1 MISSTS
7 LYYLGLPM
15 WSNRQW
21 IGGVFP
27 QGANSK
33 NFLRHYSSVFSA
45 VEGNTTF
52 YALPSVDVVTGWK
65 EQAQAGFRF
74 NFKFPRKITHENFL
88 RYCGVE
94 LSEFLKRVEPLA
106 DNLGAF
112 MIQLPDS
119 FEPRQLDDLEKFIK
133 QLPSSFQYSVEVRHL
148 DFFNQGEEEIA
159 LNQLLQSYSVDRVC
173 FDSRALFSKTA
184 VTEQEKDAQRKKPRL
199 PVHAIVTS
207 TNPIIRFIGSS
218 DLHHNQQY
226 LLAWVDK
233 MTQWAEQ
240 GITPTVFIHTPDNA
254 RAPEQAAIFH
264 QLLSG
269 LEGWQPLS
277 RTLKDEAQ
285 LAIF

>member
-1 MISSTS
+1 MLSSTG

-21 IGGVFP
+21 IGGLFP

-52 YALPSVDVVTGWK
+52 YALPSVDVVKSWK

-88 RYCGVE
+88 RYSGVE
-94 LSEFLKRVEPLA
+94 LSEFLKRIEPLA

-119 FEPRQLDDLEKFIK
+119 FEPRQLDDLDKFLK
-133 QLPSSFQYSVEVRHL
+133 QLPDSFQYSVEVRHL
-148 DFFNQGEEEIA
+148 DFFNRGDQEIA
-159 LNQLLQSYSVDRVC
+159 LNQLLQAHHVDRVC
-173 FDSRALFSKTA
+173 FDSRALFSKPA
-184 VTEQEKDAQRKKPRL
+184 LTEQEQDAQRKKPRL
-199 PVHAIVTS
+199 PVHAIATS
-207 TNPIIRFIGSS
+207 KNPVIRFIGSS
-218 DLHHNQQY
+218 DFHHNQQY
-226 LLAWVDK
+226 LLPWVDK
-233 MTQWAEQ
+233 IANWAQQ
-240 GITPTVFIHTPDNA
+240 GIRPTVFIHTPDNA
-254 RAPEQAAIFH
+254 RAPEQAAMFH

-269 LEGWQPLS
+269 LDGWQPLS
-277 RTLKDEAQ
+277 RTIKDEAQ